1 MNIDTGDSADGLMA
15 FVLVGMISQDQ
26 DKLYKNL
33 VMNQFMYCSVWSP
46 SGSEILSINMK
57 QIFY

>member
-1 MNIDTGDSADGLMA
+1 
-15 FVLVGMISQDQ
+15 VLVGMISQDQ